1 MSIFTYDDFV
11 FADSVTGAKEA
22 ILEHVK
28 VTETPEYA
36 EGGIKVIAKRVV
48 FEIEGLLVASSASD
62 LKTKIKTA
70 RGVLLNSWQS
80 LSYQH
85 DEDDLVGSYDYFVP
99 ANPRTIKGSVFSFE
113 SNNPDE
119 TPNAFTI
126 RGTPK
131 PLSLTFPAFIGDSS
145 CKINYTVEVVIGW
158 PIEGTA
164 EQRFTQDIAQFWYDT
179 RWSYDENFFPT
190 VTVAG
195 ILELR
200 DGTKREEFSGIL
212 RDRFDMTK
220 KGQFPWKSISSD
232 FQWNTSSS
240 QLSFV
245 IIHSQKQRA
254 LPRNIASGRA
264 AVRLSANRS
273 RVNKVFAGTFNG
285 FINTTN
291 AQLVAA
297 VFKILTSRF
306 SILGLKG
313 AATNA
318 RDFLTQMDVGIDLY
332 EPIITFSFTAKA
344 LGTLVDVENVHKLF
358 APSLASGTPGGRFT
372 NPITDT
378 LPDVEDEGRGD
389 TLRPTRATEVRE
401 PTIPIKLKDNYIFFN
416 EVIEVQDSVSSVT
429 GNPTDIITPGDIK
442 KANARL
448 RDYPKSGTVFVV
460 RAGVMSRALK
470 PCEAPSIANSFFTLS
485 NQKGK
490 GRFRYV
496 KGRVM
501 SQGWRPA
508 ILEGTFVHTLS
519 YVYVYQ
525 LLEVADMRHVVS
537 YNPLAH
543 INFATEPKPAPKK
556 KKGPVGNP
564 EVEEV
569 YKKESVIDIIPTGSL
584 EEQREWMRRPL

>member
-1 MSIFTYDDFV
+1 MSIFKYDDFV
-11 FADSVTGAKEA
+11 FADSSSGAKQA
-22 ILEHVK
+22 ILERVK
-28 VTETPEYA
+28 VTESPEYA

-48 FEIEGLLVASSASD
+48 FEVEGLMVGSSASN
-62 LKTKIKTA
+62 LKTKIKEA

-85 DEDDLVGSYDYFVP
+85 DSDDLVGSYDYFVP
-99 ANPRTIKGSVFSFE
+99 PNPRGIRGSVFSFE
-113 SNNPDE
+113 SNSPDE

-131 PLSLTFPAFIGDSS
+131 PLSLSFPAFIGDSS
-145 CKINYTVEVVIGW
+145 CKINYSVEVVIAW

-190 VTVAG
+190 ITVAG

-200 DGTKREEFSGIL
+200 DGTKREKFSGIL

-220 KGQFPWKSISSD
+220 RGQFPWKPMSSD
-232 FQWNTSSS
+232 FQWNTSTS

-245 IIHSQKQRA
+245 IIHAQKQRA

-264 AVRLSANRS
+264 TVRLSANRS
-273 RVNKVFAGTFNG
+273 RVNKIFAGTFNG
-285 FINTTN
+285 FITTTN

-297 VFKILTSRF
+297 VFNILTSRF

-318 RDFLTQMDVGIDLY
+318 RDFLTQMDVAIDLY
-332 EPIITFSFTAKA
+332 QPIITFSFTAKA
-344 LGTLVDVENVHKLF
+344 LGTLVDVDNVQKLF
-358 APSLASGTPGGRFT
+358 GAGLSSKSSAGSFT
-372 NPITDT
+372 NPITDV
-378 LPDVEDEGRGD
+378 LPDAEGGGAGA
-389 TLRPTRATEVRE
+389 TTRVVKAREARE
-401 PTIPIKLKDNYIFFN
+401 PTVPVKLRDNYIFFN
-416 EVIEVQDSVSSVT
+416 EVVEVQDSISSVT
-429 GNPTDIITPGDIK
+429 GNPTNIITPGQIK
-442 KANARL
+442 IVNARL

-485 NQKGK
+485 NQKGA

-519 YVYVYQ
+519 YVYIYQ
-525 LLEVADMRHVVS
+525 LLKVADIRHVVS

-543 INFATEPKPAPKK
+543 INFVAEPKSVPKK
-556 KKGPVGNP
+556 KKGPVRNI
-564 EVEEV
+564 EVEKVHE
-569 YKKESVIDIIPTGSL
+569 KEPVFEITEGDVPLLDQKFTEL
-584 EEQREWMRRPL
+584 E